1 DVLWFH
7 LTPQSNDRHAA
18 LGRFADGQG
27 LVMLDRGDYWQCA
40 LIIRKGTAE
49 AVKAEGLAAFRARVA
64 RLARRESADEIES
77 LDDVKLL
84 TVAVNRLTDWCRP
97 GPLFIGDAPPAMSPL
112 GGGAHHPPP

>member
-1 DVLWFH
+1 RWFR
-7 LTPQSNDRHAA
+7 LARRANDRHAV

-49 AVKAEGLAAFRARVA
+49 PVKAEGLAAFRARVA

-97 GPLFIGDAPPAMSPL
+97 GILFIADAAHAMSPI
-112 GGGAHHPPP
+112 G